1 MAIILLFRK
10 ICNILSKIVYPT
22 DLKGLHLPSVFE
34 IIRIKKCLTGL
45 RNNAMSYDI
54 EDIIKY
60 SRQLAEVPHEI
71 IDFIF
76 FILDEIF
83 EGTN

>member
-1 MAIILLFRK
+1 
-10 ICNILSKIVYPT
+10 
-22 DLKGLHLPSVFE
+22 
-34 IIRIKKCLTGL
+34 
-45 RNNAMSYDI
+45 MSYDI